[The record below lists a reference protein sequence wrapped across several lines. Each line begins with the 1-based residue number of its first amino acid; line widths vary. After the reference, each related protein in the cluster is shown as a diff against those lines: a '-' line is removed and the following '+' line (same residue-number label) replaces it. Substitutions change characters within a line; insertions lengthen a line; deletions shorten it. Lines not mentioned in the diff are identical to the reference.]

1 MPTYI
6 KMYIYVHLD
15 FFLKRSKGLR
25 TDITQY
31 SICLVCES
39 HSVLCHTFHVSYT
52 HTQCH
57 HCWILSFWAFVPWAL
72 HYQTEHRIFR
82 HTLPGKHLQQWSSPK
97 HLWCWAMTSFNT
109 FLNSWRGGYALLTGA
124 AGSIPRKRLELLIHN
139 VRELTLFCL
148 LWFLFV
154 CFWATTGGGQSISW
168 LCTQQSFSVD
178 SGDHVKCLMTLEYLD
193 EPQLAPSLL

>member
-1 MPTYI
+1 MWEPFSSMSHIPCVLHTHSMPSL
-6 KMYIYVHLD
+6 LD
-15 FFLKRSKGLR
+15 
-25 TDITQY
+25 I
-31 SICLVCES
+31 
-39 HSVLCHTFHVSYT
+39 VL
-52 HTQCH
+52 
-57 HCWILSFWAFVPWAL
+57 LSFCSLSTALPDWA
-72 HYQTEHRIFR
+72 QIFR